1 MKNNKLQEI
10 RGTKDL
16 LPDEYFKLKYVQE
29 VAESISRLYGFLP
42 IDTPILEF
50 TEVFTKAL
58 GETSD
63 VIMKEMYTFDDKGGE
78 SITLRPE
85 FTAAIARLFIGKRLQ
100 PPIKLFS
107 TGPIFRYERP
117 QKCRQRQFHQI
128 NFESFGNRE
137 PQADTEIIALGYH
150 ILSKLGLNDKIR
162 LEINSLGDDETI
174 KAYRSALV
182 EYLTK
187 YKDSLSEVSR
197 KRLEINP
204 LRILDSKDDKD
215 KELLLHVPKIN
226 NFYTECSRKFFD
238 EVLSGLENLGIPYL
252 INTKLVRGLDYYC
265 HTVFEFATEDLGAQG
280 AVLAGG
286 RYDGLIAAM
295 GGSKTSA
302 IGFAGGIER
311 IIELID
317 YKHKYIRPI
326 TLIPIGNDAE
336 KYAISL
342 AFKLRQN
349 RYYIIWGYSGTTRQR
364 MGYANK
370 INACVSLIFGDEE
383 LSDKKIKLK
392 NMDTQEEQKVDLNNI
407 EQALAQFKCKVTEER

>member
-1 MKNNKLQEI
+1 MSNNKLQEV

-16 LPDEYFKLKYVQE
+16 LPNEYFKLRYVQK
-29 VAESISRLYGFLP
+29 VAKDISYSHGFLP
-42 IDTPILEF
+42 VDTPIFEF
-50 TEVFTKAL
+50 TKVFAKAM

-63 VIMKEMYTFDDKGGE
+63 VIMKEMYTFYDKGGE

-85 FTAAIARLFIGKRLQ
+85 FTAAIARLFINKGLQ

-128 NFESFGNRE
+128 NFESFGSKE

-150 ILSKLGLNDKIR
+150 ILDKLRLNDKIR

-174 KAYRSALV
+174 KAYRLALI

-187 YKDSLSEVSR
+187 HKDNLSEISK

-215 KELLLHVPKIN
+215 KELLLHAPKID

-238 EVLSGLENLGIPYL
+238 EVLSGLENLKIPYS

-265 HTVFEFATEDLGAQG
+265 HTVFEFITKDLGAQG

-286 RYDGLIAAM
+286 RYDGLIAVM
-295 GGSKTSA
+295 GGNKTSA
-302 IGFAGGIER
+302 VGFAGGVER
-311 IIELID
+311 IVELIE

-326 TLIPIGNDAE
+326 ALIPIGSDAE
-336 KYAISL
+336 KYAILL
-342 AFKLRQN
+342 AFKLRKN
-349 RYYIIWGYSGTTRQR
+349 GYYIVWEYSGTTKQR
-364 MGYANK
+364 MSYANK
-370 INACVSLIFGDEE
+370 INACASLIFGDEE

-392 NMDTQEEQKVDLNNI
+392 DMNTQEEQKIDLSNI
-407 EQALAQFKCKVTEER
+407 EQTLVQFKYKITEER

>member
-1 MKNNKLQEI
+1 MKDNKLQKV

-16 LPDEYFKLKYVQE
+16 LPDEYFKLRYVQK
-29 VAESISRLYGFLP
+29 VAKDISYLYGFLP
-42 IDTPILEF
+42 VDTPIFEF
-50 TEVFTKAL
+50 TEIFTKAL

-85 FTAAIARLFIGKRLQ
+85 FTAAIARLFISKRLQ

-128 NFESFGNRE
+128 NFESFGSKE

-150 ILSKLGLNDKIR
+150 ILDKLGLNDKIR
-162 LEINSLGDDETI
+162 LEINSLGDNETI
-174 KAYRSALV
+174 KAYRSALI
-182 EYLTK
+182 EYLNK
-187 YKDSLSEVSR
+187 YKNDLSEISR

-215 KELLLHVPKIN
+215 KELLLHAPNID

-238 EVLSGLENLGIPYL
+238 EVLNGLENLKIPYS

-265 HTVFEFATEDLGAQG
+265 HTVFEFTTKDLGAQG

-295 GGSKTSA
+295 GGNKTPA
-302 IGFAGGIER
+302 IGFAGGVER

-317 YKHKYIRPI
+317 YKHKYVRPI
-326 TLIPIGNDAE
+326 ALIPIGNYAE
-336 KYAISL
+336 KYAASL

-349 RYYIIWGYSGTTRQR
+349 GYYIVWEYGDKTKQR
-364 MGYANK
+364 MSYANK

-392 NMDTQEEQKVDLNNI
+392 NMDTQEEQKIDLGNI
-407 EQALAQFKCKVTEER
+407 EQALAQFKL

>member
-1 MKNNKLQEI
+1 MKKLQEV

-16 LPDEYFKLKYVQE
+16 LPDEYVKLKYVQE
-29 VAESISRLYGFLP
+29 VARNISCLYGFLP
-42 IDTPILEF
+42 IDTPIFEF

-63 VIMKEMYTFDDKGGE
+63 VIMKEMYTFYDKGGE

-85 FTAAIARLFIGKRLQ
+85 FTAAMVRLFISKKLQ

-128 NFESFGNRE
+128 NFESFGSKE
-137 PQADTEIIALGYH
+137 PQADIEIITLGYH
-150 ILSKLGLNDKIR
+150 ILSELGLGNKAK

-174 KAYRSALV
+174 KAYRLALI

-187 YKDSLSEVSR
+187 YKDDLSEVSR

-215 KELLLHVPKIN
+215 KELLLHAPKIDD
-226 NFYTECSRKFFD
+226 FHTECSRGFFD
-238 EVLSGLENLGIPYL
+238 EVLNGLKILKIPYS
-252 INTKLVRGLDYYC
+252 INAKLVRGLDYYC
-265 HTVFEFATEDLGAQG
+265 HTVFEFTTKDLGAQG

-295 GGSKTSA
+295 GGNKTPA
-302 IGFAGGIER
+302 VGFAGGVER

-317 YKHKYIRPI
+317 YKHKCIRPI
-326 TLIPIGNDAE
+326 ALIPIGKSAE
-336 KYAISL
+336 KYATSL

-349 RYYIIWGYSGTTRQR
+349 GYYVVWQYGGTLGQR
-364 MGYANK
+364 MSRANK
-370 INACVSLIFGDEE
+370 VNACVSLIFGDEE
-383 LSDKKIKLK
+383 LQDGIIIAK
-392 NMDTQEEQKVDLNNI
+392 NMDTKEEQKIDSSDI
-407 EQALAQFKCKVTEER
+407 EQALVQFKQLI